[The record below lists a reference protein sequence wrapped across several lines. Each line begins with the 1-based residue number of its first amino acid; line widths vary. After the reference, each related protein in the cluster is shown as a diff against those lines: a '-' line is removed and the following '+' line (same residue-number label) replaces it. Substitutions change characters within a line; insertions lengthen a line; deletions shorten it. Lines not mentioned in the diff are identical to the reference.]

1 MTTLHSYT
9 LNQEPVSH
17 AAFVGCALN
26 PAHSVT
32 VEACAGSGKT
42 WLLVGRMLR
51 ILLAGAAPGSILAI
65 TFTRKAAQEMQA
77 RLHTLLHD
85 LAVKDDATA
94 LKLLQERGLSATE
107 AQQQLGAARLL
118 YEQVLT
124 AQPPLKVETFHG
136 WFWQVLR
143 RAPWRLE
150 AAARAVSEDPNT
162 WGQALTPTPQA
173 TLLEQTESL
182 EQEAWQGFL
191 QRAAQLPGLQQAYLS
206 VLQQMGGDKNARGL
220 LRNLIQQRAEWWA
233 FAYQHAQPVTAA
245 LALWPD
251 FDEQDPRADWCT
263 SVVLHHCQT
272 IVHSVPDNAITSN
285 TVRDLQTA
293 CVKTLAWAALK
304 KVDGSPADER
314 LEKYAVLRAEV
325 LTQDGR
331 IPKNLL
337 TDKQLKNM
345 GGAQTEYEQALQGLA
360 AHFQALEGHYLDW
373 QAWQLNRAAW
383 PCALAWLEE
392 YQQRKAQQQ
401 AIDFADIEWHTR
413 QLLQDERYCA
423 YMQMRLDARYQHLLF
438 DEFQDTNPFQWG
450 IVQAWL
456 AGYGADAQRP
466 SVFVVGDPK
475 QSIYRFRRADPRLF
489 ATARTWLQQH
499 FAAQSLRTNHTW
511 RNAQAVIDVV
521 NQVFEGL
528 PENERPQDFVA
539 QTTEL
544 IDVSSEVAGAV
555 PTLSGLSGV
564 YCHPLIPETGTAEE
578 ETEPS
583 SAASLSLRNPFETAY
598 TVAED
603 IRRREEAEAMVR
615 LIQQTLP
622 QLRVPVGAHTAHH
635 PSGLRAGTYGDV
647 MILVRTR
654 THLFEYEKALQAAG
668 IPFVSDRR
676 GGLLDTPEANDI
688 QAVLRFLSDTHDD
701 LALAHCLATP
711 IFAPA
716 LSAAFGSVEHAF
728 NQLALKQKQNGG
740 TWWQA
745 LQALQTTQAVWQH
758 IAEQLADWHAHAGR
772 WPVHDVLDRLY
783 HQGQVLAAYTACTPA
798 LRLAQVQA
806 NLRALLALA
815 LNLDGGR
822 YASLPRFLEELTNL
836 KRASAQESPDEA
848 SLSVAQIGEGRH
860 GLGGVGDVV
869 RLLTVHAAKGLEAP
883 LVLLPDASYQPT
895 ARGNCL
901 LFDWPPEQA
910 APTQVSFVGQ
920 AKSLGPTRAA
930 LWESEQQLAQR
941 EAQNLLYVALTRAK
955 HLVLVTGV
963 ERKTKGGEKGGEN
976 SAAKNNPIVDA
987 SKQTWY
993 SQLNAVSLSTT
1004 ELPKLLE
1011 GALPLPEGEG
1021 RGEGES
1027 VTRSVD
1033 ELSVPVWSSGAAA
1046 RAPVLNQSTPNE
1058 LMVNENSPSQ
1068 QLGTAW
1074 HGVLQ
1079 RIRYASQAAHVV
1091 SAILPRF
1098 DLPPS
1103 LAVQVQAAVEAVL
1116 HAPALQAFFSSDALR
1131 IETELDVLTASGELK
1146 RIDRLVELADA
1157 VWILDYKWQ
1166 ITPAQQSDYQAQVKL
1181 YTEVLREVL
1190 SGMACH
1196 KPIRMGLITAQ
1207 GKFYPIETEVPPIS
1221 S

>member
-51 ILLAGAAPGSILAI
+51 ILLAGVAPGSILAI

-85 LAVKDDATA
+85 LAVKDDVTV

-118 YEQVLT
+118 YEQALT

-162 WGQALTPTPQA
+162 WGQALTPTSQA

-191 QRAAQLPGLQQAYLS
+191 QRAAQLPSLQQAYLY

-251 FDEQDPRADWCT
+251 FDEQDPRVDWCT

-272 IVHSVPDNAITSN
+272 IAHSVPDNAITSQ

-293 CVKTLAWAALK
+293 CVNTLAWAAPK

-345 GGAQTEYEQALQGLA
+345 GAAQTEYEQALQRLA
-360 AHFQALEGHYLDW
+360 AHFQALEGRYLDW

-401 AIDFADIEWHTR
+401 TIDFADIEWHTR

-511 RNAQAVIDVV
+511 RNAQAVIDDV
-521 NQVFEGL
+521 NQVFSLL
-528 PENERPQDFVA
+528 PENERPQDFVP
-539 QTTEL
+539 QTTQL
-544 IDVSSEVAGAV
+544 SEMLGAV
-555 PTLSGLSGV
+555 PTLSGV
-564 YCHPLIPETGTAEE
+564 YCHPLIAETETVEE

-583 SAASLSLRNPFETAY
+583 SAASLSLRNPFDTAY

-603 IRRREEAEAMVR
+603 IRRREEAEAMVC

-622 QLRVPVGAHTAHH
+622 QLRVPDATNT
-635 PSGLRAGTYGDV
+635 SGHRAGRYGDV
-647 MILVRTR
+647 MVLVRTR
-654 THLFEYEKALQAAG
+654 THLFEYEQALQAAG

-688 QAVLRFLSDTHDD
+688 QAVLRFVSDTHDD

-716 LSAAFGSVEHAF
+716 LTAAFGSVEHAF

-745 LQALQTTQAVWQH
+745 LQALQPTQAVWQQ
-758 IAEQLADWHAHAGR
+758 ITEQLADWHAHAGR

-848 SLSVAQIGEGRH
+848 SLSVAQIGEGLH

-920 AKSLGPTRAA
+920 AKLLGPTRAA

-955 HLVLVTGV
+955 QLVLVTGV
-963 ERKTKGGEKGGEN
+963 ERKTKGGEKGGEK
-976 SAAKNNPIVDA
+976 SAAKNNPVLAA

-1004 ELPKLLE
+1004 ELPQRTE
-1011 GALPLPEGEG
+1011 STASAV
-1021 RGEGES
+1021 ES
-1027 VTRSVD
+1027 VPITTLARTVD
-1033 ELSVPVWSSGAAA
+1033 ELSVPVWSSAAAA
-1046 RAPVLNQSTPNE
+1046 RAPVLNQSITNE
-1058 LMVNENSPSQ
+1058 LTAVENSTSQ

-1079 RIRYASQAAHVV
+1079 RVRYASQAAQVV
-1091 SAILPRF
+1091 PAILPRF
-1098 DLPPS
+1098 DLPPP
-1103 LAVQVQAAVEAVL
+1103 LAAQVQAAVDTVL

-1166 ITPAQQSDYQAQVKL
+1166 VTPAQQPDYQAQVQI
-1181 YTEVLREVL
+1181 YADVLRDMYVR
-1190 SGMACH
+1190 

-1207 GKFYPIETEVPPIS
+1207 GELIELPY
-1221 S
+1221 

>member
-9 LNQEPVSH
+9 LNQAPVSH
-17 AAFVGCALN
+17 AAFVACALN
-26 PAHSVT
+26 PGHSVT

-51 ILLAGAAPGSILAI
+51 ILLSGAAPGSILAI

-85 LAVKDDATA
+85 LAVKDDASV

-191 QRAAQLPGLQQAYLS
+191 QRAAQLPSLQQAYLYL
-206 VLQQMGGDKNARGL
+206 LQQMGGDKSARGL

-233 FAYQHAQPVTAA
+233 FAYQHVQPVTAA

-251 FDEQDPRADWCT
+251 CDEQDPRVDWCT

-272 IVHSVPDNAITSN
+272 IAHSVPENATTSN

-293 CVKTLAWAALK
+293 CVNTLAWATSKAL
-304 KVDGSPADER
+304 SSAFADES
-314 LEKYAVLRAEV
+314 LEQFAALRAEV

-345 GGAQTEYEQALQGLA
+345 GAAQADYEQALQGLA
-360 AHFQALEGHYLDW
+360 AHFQALEGRYLDW

-489 ATARTWLQQH
+489 VTARAWLQQH

-511 RNAQAVIDVV
+511 RNAQAVIDDV
-521 NQVFEGL
+521 NQVFSLL
-528 PENERPQDFVA
+528 PENERPQDFVP

-544 IDVSSEVAGAV
+544 ADVAGAV
-555 PTLSGLSGV
+555 PTLSGV
-564 YCHPLIPETGTAEE
+564 YCHPLIAEAETAEE
-578 ETEPS
+578 ETEATG
-583 SAASLSLRNPFETAY
+583 AASSLRNPFETAY
-598 TVAED
+598 TVTED
-603 IRRREEAEAMVR
+603 ARRREEAEALVC

-622 QLRVPVGAHTAHH
+622 QLCVQDARH
-635 PSGLRAGTYGDV
+635 PTGQRAGTYGDV

-654 THLFEYEKALQAAG
+654 THLFEYEQALQAAG

-701 LALAHCLATP
+701 LALAHTLATP

-728 NQLALKQKQNGG
+728 NHLALKQKQHTGS
-740 TWWQA
+740 WWQA
-745 LQALQTTQAVWQH
+745 LESLQATHAVWQK
-758 IAEQLADWHAHAGR
+758 ITDQLADWHAHAGR
-772 WPVHDVLDRLY
+772 WPVHDVLDRIY
-783 HQGQVLAAYTACTPA
+783 HQGQVLAAYTACAPA
-798 LRLAQVQA
+798 QRVAQVQA

-848 SLSVAQIGEGRH
+848 SVSVAEAGEGMQT
-860 GLGGVGDVV
+860 GAVATVGDVV

-920 AKSLGPTRAA
+920 AKLLGPTRAA

-955 HLVLVTGV
+955 QLVLVTGV
-963 ERKTKGGEKGGEN
+963 ARKTKG
-976 SAAKNNPIVDA
+976 AAKTDP
-987 SKQTWY
+987 SKKTSQPTWY

-1004 ELPKLLE
+1004 ELPPC
-1011 GALPLPEGEG
+1011 A
-1021 RGEGES
+1021 
-1027 VTRSVD
+1027 VTPVEITTLARTVD
-1033 ELSVPVWSSGAAA
+1033 ELSVPAELGDIVLSTSA
-1046 RAPVLNQSTPNE
+1046 LNQPIMNE
-1058 LMVNENSPSQ
+1058 VIAPDSSNPSQ

-1079 RIRYASQAAHVV
+1079 RIRYATQAAQVV
-1091 SAILPRF
+1091 PAILPRF
-1098 DLPPS
+1098 DLPPP
-1103 LAVQVQAAVEAVL
+1103 LAAQVQAAVDAVL
-1116 HAPALQAFFSSDALR
+1116 HAPALQAFFSAEALR
-1131 IETELDVLTASGELK
+1131 IETELDVLSAHGELK

-1166 ITPAQQSDYQAQVKL
+1166 VTPAQQPDYQAQVQI
-1181 YTEVLREVL
+1181 YAEVLREVY
-1190 SGMACH
+1190 AH

-1207 GKFYPIETEVPPIS
+1207 GQFYPIA
-1221 S
+1221 